1 MHYRLDGPDGGPE
14 VVFANSLGTD
24 LRLWDELLG
33 CLPGIRAIRFDKP
46 GHGLSDPDPAM
57 TIESLAADAAALIET
72 VVRGPVVL
80 VGLSIGGMAA
90 QALAAARP
98 ELLRGLVLSNT
109 AARMGT
115 PEAWAARIAAIRGG
129 GMAAIA
135 DAVMERWFAARFRA
149 RPELASWRNML
160 LRSPVEGYAAACA
173 ALAAADLTGAL
184 AAPRV
189 PVEVIAG
196 AEDGASAPDLV
207 AALVAA
213 IPGRGS
219 PPCPASATSRRSRR
233 RGRWPR

>member
-1 MHYRLDGPDGGPE
+1 MFPE
-14 VVFANSLGTD
+14 ITRPGTVS
-24 LRLWDELLG
+24 
-33 CLPGIRAIRFDKP
+33 PTAK
-46 GHGLSDPDPAM
+46 
-57 TIESLAADAAALIET
+57 
-72 VVRGPVVL
+72 
-80 VGLSIGGMAA
+80 
-90 QALAAARP
+90 AARP

-149 RPELASWRNML
+149 RPQLAIWRNML
-160 LRSPVEGYAAACA
+160 LRSPVEGYVAACA

-207 AALVAA
+207 AALAAA
-213 IPGRGS
+213 IPGAGLTTLPGVGHI
-219 PPCPASATSRRSRR
+219 PPVEAPRAMAAVIARLAGTAPA
-233 RGRWPR
+233 P